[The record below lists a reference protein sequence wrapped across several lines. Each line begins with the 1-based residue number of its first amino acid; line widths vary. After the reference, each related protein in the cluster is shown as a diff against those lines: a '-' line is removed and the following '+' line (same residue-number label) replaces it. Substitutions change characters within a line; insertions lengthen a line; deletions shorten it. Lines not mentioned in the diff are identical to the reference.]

1 VGYAIASI
9 TSIQGTLYL
18 LVLSVNSVVAIRR
31 GFVGAPGELPIR
43 GGLAILLTTSAFIL
57 MANVFREQ
65 LPS

>member
-31 GFVGAPGELPIR
+31 GFVAAPFELPIR